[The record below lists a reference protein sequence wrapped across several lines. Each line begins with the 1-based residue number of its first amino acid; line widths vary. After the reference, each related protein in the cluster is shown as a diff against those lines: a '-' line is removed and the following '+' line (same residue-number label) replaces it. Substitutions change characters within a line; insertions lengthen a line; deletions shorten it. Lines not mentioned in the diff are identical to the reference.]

1 MRFIKTILK
10 SVYRKL
16 FCGKLYYFE
25 RRFAKEQKN
34 DMRYLDKE
42 IEKYALE
49 IMPPSFEEN
58 IVSNRIAFLATELYD
73 YGGHTEVIKNIIESL
88 PKEYECKLF
97 LARKYRTL
105 RCAPVKMMEILQY
118 CKMDGVNFGYEND
131 KRALLKMFGKI
142 TEFAPKAIFI
152 FIHNNDVFSVALLAL
167 LKKWTKIK
175 IFYSDICSHQF
186 SIGMSFADLI
196 LEAMPSTVFI
206 TQKYRGFKNTSMNW
220 ICHLPREKLPVIT
233 ENEILEMR
241 KKILP
246 PDALCTVSGAAAYK
260 FFEDDDSPYLKMIER
275 LLNKNEN
282 LYHIL
287 ITEFTPR
294 HKNIFDSIFKNST
307 AKDRIKLL
315 NFTPN
320 FKLLFKCADVFIDSF
335 PVSSAFTMIDLM
347 SLKVPFVAQKNR
359 DNIAFSFHEY
369 LAPDYSYMFDNAQ
382 DMEAGIEDLLFSKE
396 RRKQI
401 TEMNFEHFLNF
412 FEGKKYASRLIDLA
426 NCDDLSKVYDKE
438 IDEEQYKDFKKM
450 ELLPFPYGLS

>member
-1 MRFIKTILK
+1 MRFIKNILK
-10 SVYRKL
+10 SVYRRL

-25 RRFAKEQKN
+25 QRFAKEQKN

-58 IVSNRIAFLATELYD
+58 IASNRIAFLVTELYD
-73 YGGHTEVIKNIIESL
+73 FGGHTEVIKNIIESL
-88 PKEYECKLF
+88 PKEYESKLF
-97 LARKYRTL
+97 LAKKYRTM

-118 CKMDGVNFGYEND
+118 CKTDGVNFGYEND

-142 TEFAPKAIFI
+142 TEFAPKAIFVC
-152 FIHNNDVFSVALLAL
+152 IHNNDVFSTALLAL
-167 LKKWTKIK
+167 LKKWTKIR

-196 LEAMPSTVFI
+196 LEGMPSVVYI
-206 TQKYRGFKNTSMNW
+206 TQKYRGFKNTFMNW
-220 ICHLPREKLPVIT
+220 ICYLPHEKLPVIT
-233 ENEILEMR
+233 ESEVLEMR
-241 KKILP
+241 NKILP
-246 PDALCTVSGAAAYK
+246 PNTLCTVSGAAAYK
-260 FFEDDDSPYLKMIER
+260 FFENDDSAYFKMIER

-294 HKNIFDSIFKNST
+294 HRNIFDSIFKNS
-307 AKDRIKLL
+307 AVKNRIKLL

-347 SLKVPFVAQKNR
+347 SLKVPLVVKKNM
-359 DNIAFSFHEY
+359 DNMAFSFQEY
-369 LAPDYSYMFDNAQ
+369 LTPDYPYLFDNAL
-382 DMEAGIEDLLFSKE
+382 DMEAGIEDLLFSRE
-396 RRKQI
+396 RREQI
-401 TEMNFEHFLNF
+401 AEINFEHFLNL
-412 FEGKKYASRLIDLA
+412 FEGKKYASRLINLA
-426 NCDDLSKVYDKE
+426 NCEDLSSVYDKK
-438 IDEEQYKDFKKM
+438 IDEKQYGDFKKI
-450 ELLPFPYGLS
+450 ELLPFPYGLN

>member
-1 MRFIKTILK
+1 MKFVKTILK
-10 SVYRKL
+10 IIYRG
-16 FCGKLYYFE
+16 FICGKLYYFE

-49 IMPPSFEEN
+49 IELPSFEEK
-58 IVSNRIAFLATELYD
+58 IASNRIAFLATELYD
-73 YGGHTEVIKNIIESL
+73 FGGHTEVIKNIIESL
-88 PKEYECKLF
+88 PKEYESKLF
-97 LARKYRTL
+97 LAKKYRTL
-105 RCAPVKMMEILQY
+105 HCAPVKMMEILQY
-118 CKMDGVNFGYEND
+118 CEMDGVNFGYEND

-142 TEFAPKAIFI
+142 TEFAPKAIFV
-152 FIHNNDVFSVALLAL
+152 FMHNNDVFCTALLAL
-167 LKKWTKIK
+167 LKKRTKIK

-186 SIGMSFADLI
+186 GIGMSFADLI
-196 LEAMPSTVFI
+196 LEGMPSVVFI
-206 TQKYRGFKNTSMNW
+206 TQKYRGFKNTFMNW
-220 ICHLPREKLPVIT
+220 ICYLPREKLPVIA
-233 ENEILEMR
+233 ENEVWEMR

-246 PDALCTVSGAAAYK
+246 PDALCTMSGAAAYK
-260 FFEDDDSPYLKMIER
+260 FFENDDSPYLKMIEG
-275 LLNKNEN
+275 LLSRNEN

-294 HKNIFDSIFKNST
+294 HRNIFDSIFKNST
-307 AKDRIKLL
+307 VKNRIKLL

-347 SLKVPFVAQKNR
+347 SLKVPFAVKINR

-369 LAPDYSYMFDNAQ
+369 LVPDYPYMFDNVQ

-396 RRKQI
+396 RRERI

-412 FEGKKYASRLIDLA
+412 FEGKKYASRLTDLVI
-426 NCDDLSKVYDKE
+426 CEDLSKVYDKE
-438 IDEEQYKDFKKM
+438 IDEKQYSDFKKM
-450 ELLPFPYGLS
+450 ELLPFPYGLN